1 MKLLLLL
8 LLGLELTLV
17 CVHTEGQ
24 TSAIGKNFN
33 PEKVGSWGI
42 VTSDSEDASGV
53 L

>member
-1 MKLLLLL
+1 MKLLLL

-24 TSAIGKNFN
+24 TSDIGKNFN

-42 VTSDSEDASGV
+42 MTSDSEDASGV